1 MKIMFYADE
10 GDIGSPIEK
19 ANAIIRSY
27 MDRSESFLTEDD
39 LDESYRNLSE
49 IAEHI
54 QTYVKYNR
62 KPVIRFMEEMPER

>member
-1 MKIMFYADE
+1 MKIMFYEDE
-10 GDIGSPIEK
+10 GDVGSPIEK
-19 ANAIIRSY
+19 ANAIIRSC
-27 MDRSESFLTEDD
+27 MDRSGSFLTEDD